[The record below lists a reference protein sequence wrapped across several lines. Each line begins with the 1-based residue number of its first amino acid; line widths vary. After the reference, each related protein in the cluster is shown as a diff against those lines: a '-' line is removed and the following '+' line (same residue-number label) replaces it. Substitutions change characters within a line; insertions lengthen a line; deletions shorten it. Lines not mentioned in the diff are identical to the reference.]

1 MDFIIKHRT
10 LVILAVIVA
19 VVLVVIVAYRSNSEP
34 SGNSEVAISAP
45 LPNEEIQSPLTVQG
59 RARGAWF
66 FEANLPVE
74 LLDADGN
81 VVVQKGAQAEE
92 DWMTTDF
99 VPFSVEL
106 TFAQPKTAT
115 GILRIK
121 KDNPSGLP
129 ENDASFDV
137 PVRFLSIAGGNGITS
152 VKVFFGSSVEDP
164 KGLECNASYP
174 VVRNIPKTQSVA
186 QAAIREL
193 LLGPTPEEKQKG
205 YFTSLP
211 DGVKLEGISIT
222 DGVARAEFSEELDRT
237 GGSCRVGSIR
247 SQITETIKQFPA
259 VKEVVISIGGR
270 TEDILQP

>member
-1 MDFIIKHRT
+1 MDFIIKHKT
-10 LVILAVIVA
+10 LAVVAVIVMVLI
-19 VVLVVIVAYRSNSEP
+19 VVFVYRSNLNP
-34 SGNSEVAISAP
+34 GGNSEVVVAAP
-45 LPNEEIQSPLTVQG
+45 LPNEEIQSPLTVHG
-59 RARGAWF
+59 KARGTWF

-81 VVVQKGAQAEE
+81 VVVQKGVQAEE
-92 DWMTTDF
+92 DWMTADF

-129 ENDASFDV
+129 EHDASFDV
-137 PVRFLSIAGGNGITS
+137 PVRFGNASGNNGTMP

-211 DGVKLEGISIT
+211 DGVKLERISIA

-247 SQITETIKQFPA
+247 SQIVETIKQFPT
-259 VKEVVISIGGR
+259 VKDVVISIGGR